1 MKNCLMVAL
10 LLTSL
15 AGCASVQ
22 PKFPEPDKLP
32 VLKELPDPFRM
43 SNGQRVS
50 SSEEW
55 RQRRTEMTE
64 MLLHYEYGHLP
75 PVPTS
80 MAVEDETVRDAF
92 EGKAKVHEFVLRM
105 NGKDGFSMH
114 AGVII
119 PTSGGPKFPVI
130 VAVNPVYGQ
139 HNEPTARQVIERG
152 YAFAGFA
159 YHDVDNDKDDRSV
172 GVYPFY
178 PDCDGGSLAV
188 WAWGAMRVADYLAMR
203 NDIDMT
209 KMAVTG
215 HSRCGKAALLAG
227 ALDERFGLVA
237 PHASG
242 AGGAGS
248 FRIQPKGVE
257 TLDMITQPM
266 RFHYWFS
273 PRLREFKGRE
283 NRLPFDQH
291 FLKALVAPR
300 GLLNVIGLG
309 DVWANP
315 EGTQH
320 THLAALPVYEFLNAK
335 DKAALWFR
343 DGGHDEEARDWAAL
357 CDFADFVF
365 FGKARGEEFNRLPF
379 PDAPKSFSW
388 SLPSGSGQAR

>member
-1 MKNCLMVAL
+1 MKTFWMVPVLLGCLSAL
-10 LLTSL
+10 DAT
-15 AGCASVQ
+15 GTT
-22 PKFPEPDKLP
+22 FPEPDQLP
-32 VLKELPDPFRM
+32 VLKELPDPFLMRD
-43 SNGQRVS
+43 GRRVATP
-50 SSEEW
+50 EEW
-55 RQRRTEMTE
+55 RQRRVEITE
-64 MLLHYEYGHLP
+64 MLLHYEYGHP
-75 PVPTS
+75 PPTPS
-80 MAVEDETVRDAF
+80 SVAVEEETVHDAF
-92 EGKAKVHEFVLRM
+92 DGKAQVHEFVLRM

-119 PTSGGPKFPVI
+119 PTTGGPKFPVV
-130 VAVNPVYGQ
+130 VAVNPVC
-139 HNEPTARQVIERG
+139 EPHGEATARQIIERG

-159 YHDVDNDKDDRSV
+159 YHEVDNDKDDRSV

-188 WAWGAMRVADYLAMR
+188 WAWGAMRVADYLVTR
-203 NDIDMT
+203 SDIDAAH
-209 KMAVTG
+209 MAVTG

-227 ALDERFGLVA
+227 ALDGRFVLVV

-242 AGGAGS
+242 AGGSGS

-257 TLDMITQPM
+257 TLDSITLPK

-273 PRLREFKGRE
+273 PCLREFSHKE
-283 NRLPFDQH
+283 DRLPFDQH

-315 EGTQH
+315 EGTQQ
-320 THLAALPVYEFLNAK
+320 THLAALPVFDFLGAK

-343 DGGHDEEARDWAAL
+343 DGGHDEEPRDWTAL
-357 CDFADFVF
+357 LDFADFVF
-365 FGKARGEEFNRLPF
+365 FGKPRGEQFNPLPF

-388 SLPSGSGQAR
+388 STPSGSH

>member
-1 MKNCLMVAL
+1 MRGYWWIPVLLVAF
-10 LLTSL
+10 
-15 AGCASVQ
+15 AGCNSDK
-22 PKFPEPDKLP
+22 PRFPEPDKLP
-32 VLKELPDPFRM
+32 VTKGLPDPFM
-43 SNGQRVS
+43 MNSGQRVS
-50 SSEEW
+50 TLEDW
-55 RQRRTEMTE
+55 KQRRAEITE

-75 PVPTS
+75 PAPTS
-80 MAVEDETVRDAF
+80 MAVEEETVRDAF
-92 EGKAKVHEFVLRM
+92 DGKAKVHEFVLRM

-130 VAVNPVYGQ
+130 VAVNPVYGK

-172 GVYPFY
+172 GIYPFY
-178 PDCDGGSLAV
+178 PQCDGGSLAV
-188 WAWGAMRVADYLAMR
+188 WAWGAMRVADYLSTR
-203 NDIDMT
+203 NDIDMS
-209 KMAVTG
+209 KVAVTG

-227 ALDERFGLVA
+227 ALDERFALVA

-242 AGGAGS
+242 SGGAGS
-248 FRIQPKGVE
+248 FHIQPKGVE
-257 TLDMITQPM
+257 TLDMITQPK

-283 NRLPFDQH
+283 DRLPFDQH

-300 GLLNVIGLG
+300 GLLCVIGLG

-315 EGTQH
+315 LGTQQ
-320 THLAALPVYEFLNAK
+320 TNLAALPVFEFLNAK
-335 DKAALWFR
+335 DKEALWFR
-343 DGGHDEEARDWAAL
+343 DGGHDEEARDWDAL

-365 FGKARGEEFNRLPF
+365 FGKPRAEVFSRLPF
-379 PDAPKSFSW
+379 PDAPKPFTW
-388 SLPSGSGQAR
+388 SAPSGGGQLR